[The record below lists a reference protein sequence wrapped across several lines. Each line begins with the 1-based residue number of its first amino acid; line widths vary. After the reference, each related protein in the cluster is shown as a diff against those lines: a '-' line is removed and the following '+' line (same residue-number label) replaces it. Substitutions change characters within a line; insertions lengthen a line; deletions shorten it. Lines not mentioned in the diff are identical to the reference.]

1 MGLLAVLLA
10 LSAVV
15 AGVLSGA
22 LGRAAF
28 EEGSAA
34 RRALTV
40 DGTAGAEI
48 VTRRAAD
55 PAVQD
60 ETVRR
65 IIGSCFG
72 EVPVEVTRD
81 VVADPAVIAGASEAE
96 PFARWTIRPEP
107 ARITAEHLDPLARGA
122 TALRQQLR
130 SSEVGVRGV
139 QVLGDL
145 EKTTTSAARN
155 LAVARALSW
164 IPSGLLA
171 IVAALAVSRVT
182 RLLAITRETETLQL
196 LGRGATGGQVLF
208 ANLVEAGVVALT
220 GSLAGSGLAWA
231 VLAFFGGAPVAPVLA
246 GGAATLVLVLGCVA
260 LAGIGRLRGPGRD
273 ETSRLRAGRLRT
285 AVAATSLVLIAGG
298 AGLASAQ
305 LLRVGSTIRWD
316 RERPVP
322 DWLATAAPALLLLL
336 AALVAVALLGPLA
349 RLAEVVL
356 LRGRGL
362 TGALAAAQVARNLG
376 AFAVAAVATVLA
388 VGTTL
393 LAAGYDG
400 TAPPLQQRLR
410 NLTAGAPVVA
420 DLREADAEVG
430 RSTSRPST
438 PVWRYPEASIGPV
451 ALTAI
456 AADIPGLA
464 AVSGQ
469 NLPEGLGTQLPG
481 QRLPVAITP
490 RLAEET
496 GLAVGDEFQIQLFS
510 RYLLAVVAANV
521 EAVPGTTRS
530 NALLADAG
538 SLRRALESRGAEL
551 PAPSQLWLSPAGEDP
566 REVADRLRGMPGI
579 SAVTVTPTE
588 AAPDDPSRLAASRFR
603 SAALGSVVL
612 AVLGIG
618 AVAFTQAGMR
628 RGQVAV
634 LHALGADAGSQVRG
648 RVLELLGVVVFAAAF
663 GAGASWLLCR
673 ALMAG
678 LASGVVAPG
687 TVSLPVEPRIE
698 PAWPGALLAV
708 FAFLIAATTWA
719 LGRVIRGQIRDG
731 HLREETP

>member
-1 MGLLAVLLA
+1 MLAVLLA

-40 DGTAGAEI
+40 DGPAGAEI
-48 VTRRAAD
+48 VTRLAAD

-72 EVPVEVTRD
+72 DVPVEVTRD

-96 PFARWTIRPEP
+96 PFARWMIRPEP

-139 QVLGDL
+139 QVLGEL
-145 EKTTTSAARN
+145 EKTATAAARN

-182 RLLAITRETETLQL
+182 RLLAITRETETMQL
-196 LGRGATGGQVLF
+196 LGRGATGGQVLS
-208 ANLVEAGVVALT
+208 ANLVEAGVVALA
-220 GSLAGSGLAWA
+220 GSFAGSGLAWA
-231 VLAFFGGAPVAPVLA
+231 VLTLFGGVPVAPVLA

-285 AVAATSLVLIAGG
+285 AVAATSLALIAGG

-305 LLRVGSTIRWD
+305 LLRVGSTIRWE

-349 RLAEVVL
+349 RLAEVL

-362 TGALAAAQVARNLG
+362 TGSLAAAQVARNLG

-420 DLREADAEVG
+420 DLREADADVG
-430 RSTSRPST
+430 QLTSQPST

-451 ALTAI
+451 KLTAI

-469 NLPEGLGTQLPG
+469 NLPEGLGAQPPG
-481 QRLPVAITP
+481 PRLPVAITP

-496 GLAVGDEFQIQLFS
+496 GLAMGDEFQIQLFS
-510 RYLLAVVAANV
+510 QHLLAVVAANV

-566 REVADRLRGMPGI
+566 REAADRLRGMPGT

-588 AAPDDPSRLAASRFR
+588 AAPDDPSRLIASRFR

-678 LASGVVAPG
+678 LARGVVVPG
-687 TVSLPVEPRIE
+687 TVSLPVELRIE

-731 HLREETP
+731 HFREETP